1 MYLLRIE
8 VGEEVLNKV
17 SRYYDF
23 HWSCQGGI
31 VEQDVVDELPS
42 SLRNAVSS
50 HIGGALVHSLPFLC
64 KSDEATMQLVASVLV
79 PRVFMPGD
87 RIVQEGE
94 RGIEMYFIKSGKV
107 VVTSSDLS
115 ESSPLRVLSRDD
127 FFGESCLLG
136 STVSGATV
144 TACTYC
150 ECLSLNRDDFQQAT
164 VGSQQVKI
172 DLANLVLQAK
182 TKNKRAMQNFAAH
195 PKCQRLMME
204 PSTSKGSTSS
214 STGHAMLLP
223 GSLFL
228 LLWSTFLLGIC
239 VYNAWIIPFRLAFD
253 TSNSSMVIDWVFDA
267 FFGLDMVLNY
277 LFIAYIHNGEL
288 ITDASKIRHHYLS
301 SRFKMDLIST
311 LPFDLIGYYMFPGTP
326 IVGELLRLLK
336 MFRLP
341 SHFGTLETL
350 FLFLEDHH
358 VSLAGLRLVEFLSGV
373 ILFAHWAACGFFFF
387 ARWKSSR
394 AVCLDTGCVWD
405 GTWIQKQIHHGKL
418 PIDGGATWQQYIRS
432 FNWAL
437 PTLVVVVI
445 GDVVPITSPET
456 LYAFLLMAIGVT
468 VNAAIVGNVANIVAN
483 LESDSSDFAQRVDQ
497 IRNYMHKHHLSYDLH
512 ARVDEFTR
520 YLWSAHSGNV
530 SEDDFVLR
538 LPYTLQTDV
547 IAQTR
552 TRLLV
557 QCPFF
562 DFCTNDIVKALAL
575 CLKPLTFSPGEVVCA
590 AGDFGQSMF
599 FLERGTMQVAPSDGS
614 AVLATL
620 TSGSFFGETALFLK
634 QPRSSSVCAV
644 TFCDVFE
651 LGKENFLCCMST

>member
-115 ESSPLRVLSRDD
+115 ESAPLSVLSRDD

-182 TKNKRAMQNFAAH
+182 MKNKRAMQNFAAH

-223 GSLFL
+223 SYVNGGS
-228 LLWSTFLLGIC
+228 
-239 VYNAWIIPFRLAFD
+239 
-253 TSNSSMVIDWVFDA
+253 
-267 FFGLDMVLNY
+267 
-277 LFIAYIHNGEL
+277 
-288 ITDASKIRHHYLS
+288 
-301 SRFKMDLIST
+301 
-311 LPFDLIGYYMFPGTP
+311 
-326 IVGELLRLLK
+326 
-336 MFRLP
+336 
-341 SHFGTLETL
+341 
-350 FLFLEDHH
+350 
-358 VSLAGLRLVEFLSGV
+358 
-373 ILFAHWAACGFFFF
+373 
-387 ARWKSSR
+387 
-394 AVCLDTGCVWD
+394 
-405 GTWIQKQIHHGKL
+405 
-418 PIDGGATWQQYIRS
+418 
-432 FNWAL
+432 
-437 PTLVVVVI
+437 
-445 GDVVPITSPET
+445 
-456 LYAFLLMAIGVT
+456 
-468 VNAAIVGNVANIVAN
+468 
-483 LESDSSDFAQRVDQ
+483 
-497 IRNYMHKHHLSYDLH
+497 
-512 ARVDEFTR
+512 
-520 YLWSAHSGNV
+520 
-530 SEDDFVLR
+530 
-538 LPYTLQTDV
+538 
-547 IAQTR
+547 
-552 TRLLV
+552 
-557 QCPFF
+557 
-562 DFCTNDIVKALAL
+562 
-575 CLKPLTFSPGEVVCA
+575 
-590 AGDFGQSMF
+590 
-599 FLERGTMQVAPSDGS
+599 
-614 AVLATL
+614 
-620 TSGSFFGETALFLK
+620 
-634 QPRSSSVCAV
+634 
-644 TFCDVFE
+644 
-651 LGKENFLCCMST
+651 